1 VSGSVVDLSQ
11 LIDERVADVIRDT
24 FPPGVINQAAMA
36 SVKRQLALFWLGF
49 TDESSL
55 CFESLQMVSI
65 APSPSND
72 ASKRYSYTGVQEWD
86 FNLVSRLADRRA
98 LSLHVAVDERGTLG
112 QRTKEMVE
120 NVTENRRYSVIFAQ
134 ESIW

>member
-1 VSGSVVDLSQ
+1 MSGSVVDLSQ
-11 LIDERVADVIRDT
+11 FIDAKVEDVVCAT
-24 FPPGVINQAAMA
+24 FPPGVINKAAMA

-55 CFESLQMVSI
+55 CFERLQMVSI

-72 ASKRYSYTGVQEWD
+72 ASKRYIYTGVLEWD
-86 FNLVSRLADRRA
+86 FNLVSTLVDRRT
-98 LSLHVAVDERGTLG
+98 LSLHVAVNERGTLG

-120 NVTENRRYSVIFAQ
+120 NVTENRRYSIIFAQ